1 MRLQASAARK
11 APQRMVEAG
20 AVIRRLLL
28 AWLFSAALQY
38 TLLPAQSRDLT
49 GQESATPSFSV
60 LLTAVLS
67 VFLLLSL
74 LNWWVDLARV
84 ERWAL
89 LGCFGWLT
97 VVAVSASF
105 TLPFFLACMV
115 LLALLAVYAVRG
127 AVTEKSDISRSG
139 DKALPGAAVT
149 AALALG
155 FTAFVGAWTVLRVK
169 TFCSPTY
176 DMGIFTQMFHSMNT
190 TGLPYTT
197 LERDGLLSHFAVHVS
212 PIYYLMLPF
221 YALFPAAETLQILQA
236 AVLASSVVPLWRI
249 ARRNGFSS
257 VGTALLCALLLF
269 YPSFSGGTSYDLH
282 ENAFLTPLLL
292 WLFDALEDDRLW
304 GVALFGVLTLL
315 VKEDAAVYVAVVA
328 LWVTLEA
335 LLRRERRRLWTGLVM
350 LGGALAYFLAVT
362 TYLSRVGDGV
372 MTYRYENF
380 LSQSDG
386 SLFGVV
392 QTVLISPMKLIFE
405 CMDAEKIE
413 FLLQTMLPLLFL
425 PLLTRRYTRLV
436 LLIPYILVNLMS
448 DYQYQHSIFFQY
460 TYGATACLFYLTV
473 VNLADLRAWLK
484 RKKCPW
490 GGVAVR
496 AAALLVSAAFF
507 CAAVVPKA
515 SGYFALRKTYAA
527 YYARVEAQLAEIPEN
542 VTVTATTFYT
552 VPLAQ
557 RETLY
562 DLGYC
567 SLEHLRASQIVVLS
581 DSEKYTV
588 RLNSKKEELAQT
600 ELLALLEQLGFA
612 RTDSPDEPLIIYEI
626 LP

>member
-11 APQRMVEAG
+11 APQRMFEAG

-49 GQESATPSFSV
+49 GLESATPSFSV

-84 ERWAL
+84 ERWAM

-115 LLALLAVYAVRG
+115 LLAFLAVYAVRG
-127 AVTEKSDISRSG
+127 AVTEKADISRSG
-139 DKALPGAAVT
+139 DKSLPGAAVT
-149 AALALG
+149 AALAVG
-155 FTAFVGAWTVLRVK
+155 FTAFVGAWTVCRV
-169 TFCSPTY
+169 TTYASPTY
-176 DMGIFTQMFHSMNT
+176 DMGIFTQMFHSMKT
-190 TGLPYTT
+190 TGLPNTT

-221 YALFPAAETLQILQA
+221 YALFPSAETLQILQA

-257 VGTALLCALLLF
+257 VGTALLCALLLL

-282 ENAFLTPLLL
+282 ENVFLTPLLL

-304 GVALFGVLTLL
+304 SIALFGVLTLL

-335 LLRRERRRLWTGLVM
+335 LLRRERRRLWTGLAM
-350 LGGALAYFLAVT
+350 LGGALVYFLAVT

-372 MTYRYENF
+372 MTYRYGNF
-380 LSQSDG
+380 LLQSDG

-392 QTVLISPMKLIFE
+392 QTVLLSPMKLIFE

-425 PLLTRRYTRLV
+425 PLLTRRYARLV

-473 VNLADLRAWLK
+473 VNLADLRVWSERK
-484 RKKCPW
+484 RCPW
-490 GGVAVR
+490 GTAAVR
-496 AAALLVSAAFF
+496 AAALLVSAVFF

-515 SGYFALRKTYAA
+515 SGYFAQRRTRAA
-527 YYARVEAQLAEIPEN
+527 YYARVEAQLAEIPEDAA
-542 VTVTATTFYT
+542 VTATTFYT

-581 DSEKYTV
+581 NSEKYTV
-588 RLNSKKEELAQT
+588 RLNSKKEELSQA

-612 RTDSPDEPLIIYEI
+612 RTSLPDEPLIVYEI
-626 LP
+626 RS